1 MVIMTNTN
9 MNMANTMATTNMVT
23 KKKETKRM
31 TTTMVTTNGNMVLRK
46 GEKASGE
53 PSAEIGM
60 LKRSEILILRPQNF
74 HFHSQV
80 YLAGDKVTHGGLY
93 YQARWWNSASQPNPN
108 AKDDV
113 WEPLGASCD
122 GDGVQIEAVVAE
134 EDSDEEKEDAEHDKE
149 VDSHIPEDHEGP
161 PTVQMA
167 EAREAQL
174 TNTPL
179 FRLVKASIETL
190 KSSKVDKVKAG
201 RKANPENVKRVESI
215 LSTKDWEYIFPMRDS
230 AYSYARF
237 LQAVAKFPSLCGTYT
252 DGRDSDQICRLDK
265 RQRLEIEEKN

>member
-1 MVIMTNTN
+1 M
-9 MNMANTMATTNMVT
+9 
-23 KKKETKRM
+23 
-31 TTTMVTTNGNMVLRK
+31 
-46 GEKASGE
+46 
-53 PSAEIGM
+53 
-60 LKRSEILILRPQNF
+60 
-74 HFHSQV
+74 
-80 YLAGDKVTHGGLY
+80 THGGLY

-134 EDSDEEKEDAEHDKE
+134 EQPDEEEEDAEHETE

-167 EAREAQL
+167 ETREAQL

-215 LSTKDWEYIFPMRDS
+215 LSAKDWEYIFPMRDS

-252 DGRDSDQICRLDK
+252 DGRDSNQICRLDK
-265 RQRLEIEEKN
+265 RQRLDHEIEGKKLIKQKT